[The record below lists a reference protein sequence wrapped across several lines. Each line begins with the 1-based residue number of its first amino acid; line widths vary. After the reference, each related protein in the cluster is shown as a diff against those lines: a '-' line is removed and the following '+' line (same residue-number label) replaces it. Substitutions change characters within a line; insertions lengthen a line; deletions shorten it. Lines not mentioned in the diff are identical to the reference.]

1 MSRIYIAVVLAA
13 LAAAP
18 ASAAV
23 RVNPDGVN
31 VNTNGATTVFLTF
44 GGLANQRAA
53 EATWCGELI
62 PAAPDLGVKCD
73 PSTIFG
79 RLPARFDQ
87 STTSGVTGFTD
98 IMSIP
103 PSVARRARQAAET
116 GARSSF
122 FYVRRFVSLSGGPDE
137 YVAVTCRLAGGG
149 ARVPFSLTDV
159 RLRFDTDEP
168 VLFVKPGTPPPPVAA
183 DITFNGT
190 GRLKGRWEVVVP
202 GDELP
207 EPRDL
212 LTEATL
218 PIEERGRQR
227 RYAEL
232 GRFNIFL
239 PPTGRVTLPGPDITR
254 MPTAVEGA
262 YLLLLRIEATDDKEA
277 DSNLGTAG
285 AGAGVVHSGGVAGF
299 PLPPLRYVVGSS
311 SSAEAAR
318 TRGSVLLLLPAAAAT
333 VPRDTPLTFR
343 WADIPRAT
351 LYRLEVQRLDGQPVH
366 AALVQPR
373 VGIYVA
379 PPFITEKAGDG
390 YLRWRVVALGPDGG
404 RIDDSGWRDV
414 RLGQVANGGGGEKG
428 R

>member
-1 MSRIYIAVVLAA
+1 MNRICLGVVLAA
-13 LAAAP
+13 LTVAP

-23 RVNPDGVN
+23 RVHPDGVN

-53 EATWCGELI
+53 EATWCGELM
-62 PAAPDLGVKCD
+62 PAAPDVGVKCE

-79 RLPARFDQ
+79 RLPTRFDQ
-87 STTSGVTGFTD
+87 STTSGTAGFTD

-103 PSVARRARQAAET
+103 PSVARRARQAAES

-122 FYVRRFVSLSGGPDE
+122 FYVRRFVSTTGGPDE

-149 ARVPFSLTDV
+149 ARVPFALTDV

-168 VLFVKPGTPPPPVAA
+168 VLFVTPGTPLPPVVA
-183 DITFNGT
+183 DIQFNGT
-190 GRLKGRWEVVVP
+190 GRLVGRWEVVVP

-212 LTEATL
+212 LTEAAL

-232 GRFNIFL
+232 GRFNVFV
-239 PPTGRVTLPGPDITR
+239 PPTGRMTLPGPDITR
-254 MPTAVEGA
+254 LPTAVEGA
-262 YLLLLRIEATDDKEA
+262 YLVLLRVEASDDKEA

-285 AGAGVVHSGGVAGF
+285 AGTGVVHSGGVAGF
-299 PLPPLRYVVGSS
+299 PLPPLRYIVGSA
-311 SSAEAAR
+311 SSAEGAR

-333 VPRDTPLTFR
+333 VPRDVPLTFR
-343 WADIPRAT
+343 WTDIPRAA

-366 AALVQPR
+366 AALVNPR
-373 VGIYVA
+373 VGVYVA

-414 RLGQVANGGGGEKG
+414 RLAPAVTGGGEKG
-428 R
+428 RQ